1 MVAGRFLEF
10 ESPALRIK
18 MPIKA
23 AILLKLYPISSHSSH
38 REHLSGVFTGCP
50 GGNESRLTRG
60 LIVLAATLA
69 FVELDVR
76 RYRSRGNLYAS
87 GWYRA

>member
-1 MVAGRFLEF
+1 MKVAL
-10 ESPALRIK
+10 
-18 MPIKA
+18 
-23 AILLKLYPISSHSSH
+23 LLKTYLIFSPYSSH

-60 LIVLAATLA
+60 SIVLAATLA

-76 RYRSRGNLYAS
+76 RHRSRGNEYAS
-87 GWYRA
+87 GWHGA